1 MNELHSAHGGIVKT
15 KLTARSYFWWPKI
28 DNDIENLARS
38 CQDCIQVEDATRKT
52 ELNLWN
58 WPEKPWQRIYTDFI
72 GPIEGE
78 TFLLFIDA
86 RTKWSEV
93 MHMTKTTAEKMM
105 TVFRKI
111 FSQHGFPLHVISD
124 NEPQYISH
132 ELKKYIKRLGIK
144 HTLTAVKHP
153 ASNGAAENFVKYFKR
168 KYKILRKEKKIYR

>member
-78 TFLLFIDA
+78 TFLLFIT
-86 RTKWSEV
+86 RELNG
-93 MHMTKTTAEKMM
+93 
-105 TVFRKI
+105 RK
-111 FSQHGFPLHVISD
+111 
-124 NEPQYISH
+124 
-132 ELKKYIKRLGIK
+132 
-144 HTLTAVKHP
+144 
-153 ASNGAAENFVKYFKR
+153 
-168 KYKILRKEKKIYR
+168 